1 MVILT
6 DGLSDKPDEGFLK
19 VATGIVK
26 EIKKTDPSVKIVSCG
41 EKSEYADENVG
52 KSKLFLSKK
61 IKKAIRGGREV
72 LYVPKASATLGS
84 AIRTYNLSRGGK
96 RKVRVL
102 LTMDYPLSKIASR
115 FFEKSN
121 AEFYVLS
128 ERMKIRLSES
138 LKNRVKLLKTGINT
152 NDFYKVAPDE
162 KARLRKKYGF
172 GEDDVIVL
180 HAGHMN
186 YNRNADKLALV
197 QDGYK
202 VLFVVSSATKKD
214 ENLREF
220 LLERKNV
227 TLFERYADR
236 MCELYQISDVY
247 LFPVKEDNACIET
260 PLSVLEAIACG
271 LPVIATEYGQLK
283 EFRGVDGITFI
294 DEINEKTL
302 NEKIA
307 EVLEKKKSADVKI
320 IEKYSFENCV
330 SDILGKK
337 EREDKL

>member
-19 VATGIVK
+19 VATGVVK
-26 EIKKTDPSVKIVSCG
+26 EIKKIRPSVKVVSCG
-41 EKSEYADENVG
+41 ERSSVADENVG

-61 IKKAIRGGREV
+61 IKKAIGEEDV
-72 LYVPKASATLGS
+72 LYVPKASSTTGS
-84 AIRTYNLSRGGK
+84 AIRTYNLSERGK
-96 RKVRVL
+96 RKVAVL
-102 LTMDYPLSKIASR
+102 LTMDYPLGKIASR

-121 AEFYVLS
+121 AKLFVLS
-128 ERMKIRLSES
+128 ERMKQSLSKS
-138 LKNRVKLLKTGINT
+138 VKNRVRLLKTGIDT
-152 NDFYKVAPDE
+152 DEFFKVTPDE

-172 GEDDVIVL
+172 GEDDTIVL

-186 YNRNADKLALV
+186 YNRNADKLALAE
-197 QDGYK
+197 DKYK

-214 ENLREF
+214 EKLRRF

-227 TLFERYADR
+227 TLFERYADKMR
-236 MCELYQISDVY
+236 ELYQIADIY

-271 LPVIATEYGQLK
+271 LPVLTTEYGQLK

-294 DEINEKTL
+294 DEINKRTL

-307 EVLEKKKSADVKI
+307 EVLAEKKSADVKV
-320 IEKYSFENCV
+320 IEKYSFKNCASV
-330 SDILGKK
+330 ILEEK
-337 EREDKL
+337 EREDKS